1 MVLRYEDGN
10 RDVEYEVSDWDLMV
24 SLIDMIPHESL
35 VESLCEEIY
44 CGGTPATDGLPA
56 TAEGLMEELASD
68 QEMFLDLL
76 YDNVQEVAGD
86 FMDTVLEHFRGIA
99 LGECRDALE
108 YRADPYSYLGVRRGD
123 FI

>member
-35 VESLCEEIY
+35 VESLCEKIY
-44 CGGTPATDGLPA
+44 CGGTPATAGLPA
-56 TAEGLMEELASD
+56 TAEGLMEELTSD

-99 LGECRDALE
+99 IGECRDALE